1 MVNSGVVKFKT
12 KILQFQQ
19 MGEKT
24 GWSYIRVPAA
34 LAQQLK
40 PGNKKSFRVKGRLDE
55 YPISGMALI
64 PMGEG
69 DFIMA
74 LKAATR
80 KAIRKQKGDELEVQI
95 EVDKKEIAPP
105 KELIECLADEPEA
118 QRYFRELPKSHQ
130 NWYGNWVR
138 EARTEG
144 TRARRIAQI
153 VEAMVKR
160 LSFQD
165 MLRAYGANARA
176 MREDR

>member
-1 MVNSGVVKFKT
+1 
-12 KILQFQQ
+12 

-40 PGNKKSFRVKGRLDE
+40 PGNKKSFRVKGHLDDH
-55 YPISGMALI
+55 PISGMALL

-74 LKAATR
+74 LKATVR
-80 KAIRKQKGDELEVQI
+80 KAIRKQKGDSLVVQI

-105 KELIECLADEPEA
+105 RELMDCLADEPEA
-118 QRYFRELPKSHQ
+118 RRFFNELPKSHQ
-130 NWYGNWVR
+130 NWYGNWVK
-138 EARTEG
+138 AAKTDG
-144 TRARRIAQI
+144 TRTRRIAQL
-153 VEAMVKR
+153 VEAMIR
-160 LSFQD
+160 RMSFQE
-165 MLRAYGANARA
+165 MLRAYGANARS

>member
-1 MVNSGVVKFKT
+1 VLNSGVVRFKT

-34 LAQQLK
+34 LAQQLH
-40 PGNKKSFRVKGRLDE
+40 PGNKKSFRVKGRLDDH
-55 YPISGMALI
+55 PISGMALL

-74 LKAATR
+74 LKAAVR
-80 KAIRKQKGDELEVQI
+80 KAIRKQKGDSLEVQI

-105 KELIECLADEPEA
+105 KELLDCLADEPDA
-118 QRYFRELPKSHQ
+118 LKFFRALPKSHQ
-130 NWYGNWVR
+130 NWYGNWVKT
-138 EARTEG
+138 ARTEG
-144 TRARRIAQI
+144 TKARRIAQI

-160 LSFQD
+160 MSFQA
-165 MLRAYGANARA
+165 MIRAYGENVRSL
-176 MREDR
+176 REDH